1 MALIITGFCVIG
13 CAKVV
18 DTAELAR
25 RQASFRDRLP
35 LEVRLETDK
44 PEYRVGDT
52 ITFTVT
58 VSNPTA
64 RPVTF
69 FNDKKWTDLDQ
80 VPVDNSMYYGDQRDM
95 RYKELDG
102 TEGYVVGRLWG
113 GPVSRN
119 THDARFTTL
128 VPGGSLTRKIAESAK
143 VPGRWEIQA
152 WLRSRQN
159 YLVTGHYPMSGCFGF
174 KTGDPVEDA
183 KREKRA
189 KEAKAERRRR
199 MAEKGWAWDG
209 EARFYYKARADVVL
223 GEARSNEIIVIVR
236 EKQGGGR

>member
-1 MALIITGFCVIG
+1 MALLITGVCVTG

-18 DTAELAR
+18 ETARPAR
-25 RQASFRDRLP
+25 RQGSFRDRLP
-35 LEVRLETDK
+35 LEVRLEADK

-58 VSNPTA
+58 ISNPGA

-80 VPVDNSMYYGDQRDM
+80 WPADNSMYYGDQRDGQ
-95 RYKELDG
+95 YKELDG
-102 TEGYVVGRLWG
+102 TEGYVLGRLWG

-119 THDARFTTL
+119 TYDASFTTL
-128 VPGGSLTRKIAESAK
+128 ESGGSLTRRITESAK
-143 VPGRWEIQA
+143 VPGRWHVGT
-152 WLRSRQN
+152 WLRSSQN

-183 KREKRA
+183 RREKRA
-189 KEAKAERRRR
+189 KE
-199 MAEKGWAWDG
+199 
-209 EARFYYKARADVVL
+209 
-223 GEARSNEIIVIVR
+223 
-236 EKQGGGR
+236 